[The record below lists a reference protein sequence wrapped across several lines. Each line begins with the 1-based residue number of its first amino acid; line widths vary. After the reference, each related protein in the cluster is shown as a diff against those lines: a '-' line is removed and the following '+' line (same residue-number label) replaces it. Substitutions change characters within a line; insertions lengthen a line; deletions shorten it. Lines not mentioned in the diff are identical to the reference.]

1 MDCPIRLSNVSKRFS
16 LERKRLTMFR
26 TLRDRLLRSGGS
38 AAGFYALKDINLEV
52 LRGEKIGVVGDN
64 GSGKTTLLKVIAGL
78 HKPDDGQ
85 VFVDGDLCLLA
96 GIGTGMLDELSVWEN
111 VYLYGA
117 IYGMGRQQTRENFQ
131 EIIEWAELQDF
142 TGAMLKDLSSGM
154 RTRLAF
160 SVARHIQT
168 DVLLLDEALSA
179 GDRNFRQKCSDYFEA
194 SRRSSRTFLVAS
206 HELDFIRT
214 FCTRTLWLQRGRQ
227 MAFGETSVVLSQ
239 YTQSKVK

>member
-1 MDCPIRLSNVSKRFS
+1 MDCAIRLSHVSKRFS

-26 TLRDRLLRSGGS
+26 TLRERLFRVGGS

-52 LRGEKIGVVGDN
+52 RRGEKIGMVGDN
-64 GSGKTTLLKVIAGL
+64 GAGKTTLLKVIAGL
-78 HKPDDGQ
+78 HRPDQGQ
-85 VFVDGDLCLLA
+85 VLVDGDLCLLA
-96 GIGTGMLDELSVWEN
+96 GIGTGMLGELSVREN

-117 IYGMGRQQTRENFQ
+117 IYGMGRQQTRESFQ
-131 EIIEWAELQDF
+131 DIIEWAELQDF
-142 TGAMLKDLSSGM
+142 VGAMLKDLSSGM

-194 SRRSSRTFLVAS
+194 SRQSSRTFLVAT
-206 HELDFIRT
+206 HELDFVRT
-214 FCTRTLWLQRGRQ
+214 FCAKTLWLHRGQQ
-227 MAFGETSVVLSQ
+227 MAFGETSEVLSQ
-239 YTQSKVK
+239 YTHSKLR